1 MTWVKICG
9 ITNLEDALLA
19 VEAGADA
26 LGFVF
31 YDKSPRKIDVETA
44 RAIVEKLPEQIEKVG
59 VLVGGSDIEWFDIV
73 LEAGLTAVQHYPGPR
88 SQGTQGIRALCMSR
102 FPGPL
107 KHFMAVIPLADS
119 LKDDRIVT
127 GLAADFVRFR
137 TNIPEKAPVPE
148 GVFDTFLLDSGG
160 GQQPGGTGKTFNWR
174 KAVPLAEG
182 IRQVGLK
189 LVVAGGLTAQNVGE
203 AIDVLKPWGVD
214 VSSGVESCP
223 GKKDPEKVRA
233 FIQAVRQTD
242 GKKT

>member
-19 VEAGADA
+19 VQAGADA

-31 YDKSPRKIDVETA
+31 YDESPRKIVVETA
-44 RAIVEKLPEQIEKVG
+44 RAIVETLPEQIEKVG
-59 VLVGGSDIEWFDIV
+59 VFVGGSDINWSDIV

-88 SQGTQGIRALCMSR
+88 SQGTQWIRAMCMSR
-102 FPGPL
+102 CPRPL
-107 KHFMAVIPLADS
+107 KHFMAIPLADS
-119 LKDDRIVT
+119 LKDDSIVR

-137 TNIPEKAPVPE
+137 TDILEKPPVPE

-174 KAVPLAEG
+174 KAVPLADG
-182 IRQVGLK
+182 MRQVGLK
-189 LVVAGGLTAQNVGE
+189 FVVAGGLTPENVGE
-203 AIDVLKPWGVD
+203 AIHVLKPWGVD
-214 VSSGVESCP
+214 VSSGVESRP

-233 FIQAVRQTD
+233 FIWAVRQTD
-242 GKKT
+242 GKRT